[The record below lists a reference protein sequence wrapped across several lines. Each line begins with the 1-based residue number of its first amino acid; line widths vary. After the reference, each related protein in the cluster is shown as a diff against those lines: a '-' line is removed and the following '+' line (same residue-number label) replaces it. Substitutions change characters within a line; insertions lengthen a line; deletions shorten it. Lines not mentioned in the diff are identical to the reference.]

1 MRVGIGYDIH
11 KLAEGKKLIL
21 GGVEISHTK
30 GLKAHTDGDVLT
42 HAIIDA
48 MLGAAALGDI
58 GYYFTDT
65 DPKWKDANSIHL
77 LEVVHISL
85 RNKGFKVMNI
95 DSIIIAEEP
104 KLSKYTDSMR
114 RLLAQALELKLTQV
128 SIKSKT
134 NEGLDSIG
142 KKDAISAWVTAL
154 VEG

>member
-21 GGVEISHTK
+21 GGVEIPHTK

-58 GYYFTDT
+58 GFYFPDT
-65 DPKWKDANSIHL
+65 DPKWKDANSINL

-85 RNKGFKVMNI
+85 KNKGFKIMNI
-95 DSIIIAEEP
+95 DSTIIAEEP

-142 KKDAISAWVTAL
+142 KKDAISAWVAVM